1 MYNVFWGVSE
11 EDRVSY
17 IKMYCGIKTL
27 NFQWGI
33 TNRPRG
39 CSRFVFELALE
50 FCQGRGVD
58 VGAGRKP

>member
-1 MYNVFWGVSE
+1 
-11 EDRVSY
+11 VSY